1 MSERTDLVVPAG
13 VAWSQDLDEDGRP
26 RVYVAR
32 MPGGPI
38 SVLPQE
44 SALIWLAG
52 VEGSQDPLPQRV
64 ADRAGVAVDQIRDE
78 VLDFVDRLVH
88 EGLLERSSR
97 P

>member
-1 MSERTDLVVPAG
+1 MSGHAGLVVPDA
-13 VAWSQDLDEDGRP
+13 VAWTQELDEEGRP

-38 SVLPQE
+38 SVLPQA
-44 SALIWLAG
+44 SALIWLAA
-52 VEGSQDPLPQRV
+52 VEGSQDALPQRV
-64 ADRAGVAVDQIRDE
+64 ADRAGVAVDLIRDE

-88 EGLLERSSR
+88 EGLLERASR